1 METTKTK
8 QLMTPSFVFEK
19 NYIFPSITFQVTT
32 RENSSNENYTSF
44 WRSKSS
50 GSFKGQTF
58 QLREP
63 EYRRLITST
72 CGKLIYRFNGQ
83 LSVITNLYHVKGTI
97 YIYIPL
103 YLTSNTTIITSNI
116 ERG

>member
-1 METTKTK
+1 MAIEILKHNA
-8 QLMTPSFVFEK
+8 EH
-19 NYIFPSITFQVTT
+19 TFQHDL
-32 RENSSNENYTSF
+32 ESF
-44 WRSKSS
+44 FYVLCWICCEYE
-50 GSFKGQTF
+50 GSRDK
-58 QLREP
+58 LRA
-63 EYRRLITST
+63 SD
-72 CGKLIYRFNGQ
+72 CGRKNLMKW

>member
-8 QLMTPSFVFEK
+8 QLMTPSFVFEN

-44 WRSKSS
+44 WRPKSS

-72 CGKLIYRFNGQ
+72 CGKLIYRFNDQVELLTTLYDAIESHSNLFRIIFRYTILQMAGD
-83 LSVITNLYHVKGTI
+83 LS
-97 YIYIPL
+97 
-103 YLTSNTTIITSNI
+103 
-116 ERG
+116 